1 MAPKRPSSC
10 SMQYFGVWYFV
21 KGHPNPSNISI
32 INNLMMSLSVQ
43 KGHSSQIVEQA
54 IKIEFEGQFKKFEH
68 FGCSLNVLGVSSI
81 ITFDYLL
88 FHL

>member
-1 MAPKRPSSC
+1 
-10 SMQYFGVWYFV
+10 
-21 KGHPNPSNISI
+21 
-32 INNLMMSLSVQ
+32 MSLSVQ